1 MCWLELLVLSYVI
14 KKKSSKGHVLVWLG
28 LGRLPAL
35 LQVLGVGGS
44 LLLEDYHAIPPKVVK
59 PSKLFLCKGTISGQ
73 AVMMHS
79 LLLIL
84 SKG

>member
-1 MCWLELLVLSYVI
+1 MCWLELLVLSYVII

-35 LQVLGVGGS
+35 LQVLGVRGS
-44 LLLEDYHAIPPKVVK
+44 LLLEDYHVILPKVVK
-59 PSKLFLCKGTISGQ
+59 PHRLFLRKGTISGQ
-73 AVMMHS
+73 AS
-79 LLLIL
+79 LFLIL